1 MYRQPSAYAASLK
14 GLVPVFLREIPPDD
28 SGSDAPGE
36 GDNASSSAAPDDIAL
51 TTTDPEAVILCRR
64 CGHLIT
70 RLQEKTTIGGGFQ
83 HTFANP
89 TGRVYDIGCFRNAE
103 GCGPSGPL
111 TNEFTWF
118 HGYQWRIALC
128 RACYVHLGW
137 QFLSNSGGGGF
148 WGLILKR
155 LSFPI

>member
-1 MYRQPSAYAASLK
+1 M
-14 GLVPVFLREIPPDD
+14 GLREIPPDD
-28 SGSDAPGE
+28 SESDPPGE
-36 GDNASSSAAPDDIAL
+36 GDDSFSGAAPDDDVL

-70 RLQEKTTIGGGFQ
+70 LPDEKTAIGGAFQ

-89 TGRVYDIGCFRNAE
+89 AGRVYDIGCFQNAE
-103 GCGPSGPL
+103 GCGPSGPM

-128 RACYVHLGW
+128 RACFVHLGW